1 MQATCPLPS
10 SDDADLNSLAEEDE
24 SDGGS
29 SLLDDGMQE

>member
-1 MQATCPLPS
+1 MQPTCPLPS
-10 SDDADLNSLAEEDE
+10 SDDAGLNSFTEEDV